1 MREDFKE
8 NQATW
13 SCAKE
18 NLECFVFEKKS
29 SFFFKNFPHFFSSK
43 NTTCLSILILTLWN
57 TTLNNT
63 REFFI
68 LKNICKKKNGKNIWG
83 EKFIISNQ
91 SFLFSKFSI
100 QCQPFPP
107 FGCARFWPPPQFRE
121 PKKWLLF
128 FLLSVLLI
136 PLLKF
141 GMWLFQFPPHF

>member
-1 MREDFKE
+1 MCKRKSGMF
-8 NQATW
+8 
-13 SCAKE
+13 
-18 NLECFVFEKKS
+18 CFRKKL

-43 NTTCLSILILTLWN
+43 NTTCLSILILTLW
-57 TTLNNT
+57 TLLWI
-63 REFFI
+63 I
-68 LKNICKKKNGKNIWG
+68 LEKKTFKKYWWCKNGKNIWG

>member
-1 MREDFKE
+1 MREDFKG
-8 NQATW
+8 
-13 SCAKE
+13 
-18 NLECFVFEKKS
+18 NLIMCKIRNVLFSKKIIIIL
-29 SFFFKNFPHFFSSK
+29 FKNFPHFFSWK

-68 LKNICKKKNGKNIWG
+68 MKNICKKKKNGKNIWG

-100 QCQPFPP
+100 QCQPLFPP
-107 FGCARFWPPPQFRE
+107 FGCARFWT
-121 PKKWLLF
+121 KKSQDKSVTF
-128 FLLSVLLI
+128 FYFLLSVLLI